1 MNRKLLLSLLLIL
14 FVQIGFSQT
23 TDVAKTEKDTE
34 LKKQAV
40 EFLRETGLEV
50 KNLRTLENRISFS
63 AEIAGLM
70 WFHDEKEARTL
81 YQTTISDFR
90 QLLSELNQQYNTLEA
105 GEKTEEVYDD
115 FLFGEATTK
124 SKVMRRLEKAMG
136 VRQQIALSIAEHD
149 AETGYE
155 FFSSTAQIV
164 TNAEL
169 SQRVSYR
176 DLYTELK
183 LLDFMAEQD
192 IDKAIEAARKLM
204 AKGKTFEI
212 LGLVKKIYDKN
223 NEKGA
228 ALGEE
233 LISKM
238 KSDSI
243 NPANQYYFSAI
254 LNMGIE
260 NLEKIKD
267 TPNKKPLFTRDSL
280 RDIADLLGQQILKYD
295 AKEFTEAER
304 YAVLIEKFSPS
315 RAAQIRLKFKQ
326 PKKTETDSVG
336 NTTIAVEED
345 SVSIRRNESNEQQA
359 QIKEEVKK
367 LQNKELSKED
377 REKVVAKMREI
388 ISKVKS
394 REQKIIG
401 LSLLASQVAAFGD
414 KELANEIMTEARN
427 LVTTSPKNYKDYL
440 SVWML
445 ASGYTQVDTD
455 KAFPLLEDTIFRL
468 NETIAAFIKVAEFI
482 DVNAEI
488 IEDGE
493 VQVGSFGGEL
503 TRGLLSELGAANQP
517 ILSLAKADFARTK
530 GLTNKFDRLEVRILA
545 KMLIIRAVF
554 GDKGESEKAGK

>member
-14 FVQIGFSQT
+14 FVQTFFSQT
-23 TDVAKTEKDTE
+23 TDTAKTEKETE

-90 QLLSELNQQYNTLEA
+90 QLLTELNQQYSTLEA
-105 GEKTEEVYDD
+105 SEQSEEVYDD
-115 FLFGEATTK
+115 FLFGEGTTK
-124 SKVMRRLEKAMG
+124 SKVLRKLEKAMG

-155 FFSSTAQIV
+155 FFNSTSQIV

-169 SQRVSYR
+169 SQRISYR

-183 LLDFMAEQD
+183 LLDFMTEQD

-212 LGLVKKIYDKN
+212 IGLVKKIYDKDDQ
-223 NEKGA
+223 KGA

-243 NPANQYYFSAI
+243 NPSNQYYFSAI

-267 TPNKKPLFTRDSL
+267 TPNKKPLFSRDSL
-280 RDIADLLGQQILKYD
+280 REVADLLGQQILKLD
-295 AKEFTEAER
+295 PKEFADAER
-304 YAVLIEKFSPS
+304 YAVLIEKFSPA
-315 RAAQIRLKFKQ
+315 RAQQIRLKFKES
-326 PKKTETDSVG
+326 KKNEGDSVRNTVIAEETDSV
-336 NTTIAVEED
+336 
-345 SVSIRRNESNEQQA
+345 SVRRNESNEQQK
-359 QIKEEVKK
+359 QITEEVKK
-367 LQNKELSKED
+367 LQNKDLPKED

-388 ISKVKS
+388 LSKVKS
-394 REQKIIG
+394 REQKIMG

-427 LVTTSPKNYKDYL
+427 LVTTSPKNYKEYL

-445 ASGYTQVDTD
+445 ANGYTQVDTD

-493 VQVGSFGGEL
+493 IQVGSFGGEL

-517 ILSLAKADFARTK
+517 LLTLAKADFGRTK

-554 GDKGESEKAGK
+554 GEKKIVEKSS

>member
-1 MNRKLLLSLLLIL
+1 MNRKLLLSFLLIL
-14 FVQIGFSQT
+14 FVQTGFSQT
-23 TDVAKTEKDTE
+23 TDAAKTEKETE

-70 WFHDEKEARTL
+70 WFHDEKEARIL

-90 QLLSELNQQYNTLEA
+90 QLLTELNQQYSTLEA
-105 GEKTEEVYDD
+105 SEKTEEVYDD
-115 FLFGEATTK
+115 YLFGEATTK
-124 SKVMRRLEKAMG
+124 SKVLRKVEKAMG
-136 VRQQIALSIAEHD
+136 VRQQIALSIAEHN

-155 FFSSTAQIV
+155 FFNSTSQII
-164 TNAEL
+164 TNDEL
-169 SQRVSYR
+169 SQRISYR

-192 IDKAIEAARKLM
+192 IDKSIEAARKLI
-204 AKGKTFEI
+204 AKGKGFEI
-212 LGLVKKIYDKN
+212 LGLVKKIYDKDDK
-223 NEKGA
+223 KGA

-243 NPANQYYFSAI
+243 NPANQYYFSGI

-267 TPNKKPLFTRDSL
+267 TPNKKPLFSRESL

-295 AKEFTEAER
+295 TKEFTDAEQ
-304 YAVLIEKFSPS
+304 YAALIEKFSPA
-315 RAAQIRLKFKQ
+315 RAAQIRLKFKEA
-326 PKKTETDSVG
+326 KKNETDSNR
-336 NTTIAVEED
+336 NTRVETDTD
-345 SVSIRRNESNEQQA
+345 SVSNRRNESNEQQQ
-359 QIKEEVKK
+359 QITEEVKK
-367 LQNKELSKED
+367 LQNKDLPKEE
-377 REKVVAKMREI
+377 REKVIAKMREI

-401 LSLLASQVAAFGD
+401 LSLLASQVANFGD

-427 LVTTSPKNYKDYL
+427 LVTTSPKTYKDYL

-468 NETIAAFIKVAEFI
+468 NETVSAFIKVAEFI

-503 TRGLLSELGAANQP
+503 TRGLLSELGVANQP
-517 ILSLAKADFARTK
+517 LLTLAKADFARTK
-530 GLTNKFDRLEVRILA
+530 GLTDKFDRLEVRILA

-554 GDKGESEKAGK
+554 GETNKQK

>member
-14 FVQIGFSQT
+14 LVQTVFSQT
-23 TDVAKTEKDTE
+23 TDAAKTEKDAE

-50 KNLRTLENRISFS
+50 KNLQTLENRISFS

-70 WFHDEKEARTL
+70 WFHDEKEARTM
-81 YQTTISDFR
+81 YQTTIADFR
-90 QLLSELNQQYNTLEA
+90 QLLTELNQQYTTLDA
-105 GEKTEEVYDD
+105 SEKTEEVYDD

-124 SKVMRRLEKAMG
+124 SKVLRKLEKAMG

-155 FFSSTAQIV
+155 FFNSTSQIV

-169 SQRVSYR
+169 SQRISYR
-176 DLYTELK
+176 DTYTELK

-192 IDKAIEAARKLM
+192 IDKAIEAARKM
-204 AKGKTFEI
+204 ISKGKAFEV
-212 LGLVKKIYDKN
+212 LGLVKKIYDKDDK
-223 NEKGA
+223 KGS

-233 LISKM
+233 VISKM
-238 KSDSI
+238 KFDSI
-243 NPANQYYFSAI
+243 NPSNQYYFSAI

-267 TPNKKPLFTRDSL
+267 TPDKKPLFSRESL
-280 RDIADLLGQQILKYD
+280 RDVADLLGQQILKLD
-295 AKEFTEAER
+295 PKEFADAER
-304 YAVLIEKFSPS
+304 YAVLIEKFSPA
-315 RAAQIRLKFKQ
+315 RAQQIRLKFKE
-326 PKKTETDSVG
+326 PKKNEGDSVRNTVIAEETDSV
-336 NTTIAVEED
+336 
-345 SVSIRRNESNEQQA
+345 SVRRNESTEQQK
-359 QIKEEVKK
+359 QITEEVKK
-367 LQNKELSKED
+367 LQNKDLPKED

-388 ISKVKS
+388 LSKVKS

-414 KELANEIMTEARN
+414 KDLANEIMTEARN
-427 LVTTSPKNYKDYL
+427 LVTTSPKNYKEYL

-493 VQVGSFGGEL
+493 IQVGSFGGEL

-517 ILSLAKADFARTK
+517 LLTLAKADFGRTK

-554 GDKGESEKAGK
+554 GEKKIVEKSS

>member
-1 MNRKLLLSLLLIL
+1 MNRKLLLSFLLIL
-14 FVQIGFSQT
+14 FVQTGFSQT
-23 TDVAKTEKDTE
+23 TDAAKTEKETE

-90 QLLSELNQQYNTLEA
+90 QLLTELNQQYSTLEA
-105 GEKTEEVYDD
+105 SEKTEEVYDD
-115 FLFGEATTK
+115 YFFGEATTK
-124 SKVMRRLEKAMG
+124 SKVLRKVEKAMG
-136 VRQQIALSIAEHD
+136 VRQQIALSIAEHN

-155 FFSSTAQIV
+155 FFNSTSQII
-164 TNAEL
+164 TNNEL
-169 SQRVSYR
+169 SQRISYR

-192 IDKAIEAARKLM
+192 IDKSIEAARKLI
-204 AKGKTFEI
+204 AKGKGFEI
-212 LGLVKKIYDKN
+212 LGLVKKIYDKDDK
-223 NEKGA
+223 KGA

-243 NPANQYYFSAI
+243 NPANQYYFSGI

-267 TPNKKPLFTRDSL
+267 TPNKKPLFSRESL

-295 AKEFTEAER
+295 TKEFTDAEQ
-304 YAVLIEKFSPS
+304 YAALIEKFSPA
-315 RAAQIRLKFKQ
+315 RAAQIRLKFKEA
-326 PKKTETDSVG
+326 KKNETDSNR
-336 NTTIAVEED
+336 NTRVEADTD
-345 SVSIRRNESNEQQA
+345 SVSNRRNESNEQQQ
-359 QIKEEVKK
+359 QITEEVKK
-367 LQNKELSKED
+367 LQNKDLPKEE
-377 REKVVAKMREI
+377 REKVIAKMREI

-401 LSLLASQVAAFGD
+401 LSLLASQVANFGD

-427 LVTTSPKNYKDYL
+427 LVTTSPKTYKDYL

-468 NETIAAFIKVAEFI
+468 NETVSAFIKVAEFI

-503 TRGLLSELGAANQP
+503 TRGLLSELGVANQP
-517 ILSLAKADFARTK
+517 LLTLAKADFARTK
-530 GLTNKFDRLEVRILA
+530 GLTDKFDRLEVRILA

-554 GDKGESEKAGK
+554 GETNKQK